1 MADSADADKIVKREE
16 VVGPAPDPIV
26 SRSTSGILLI
36 CALLLTGVLAWA
48 LYDEAFGQRPWKP
61 AQREFVER
69 ESRYLRRLKKNA
81 RLTEKEV
88 RESEEYRAL
97 EEEAKAA
104 RAEVEPRRKEI
115 EKEVRLLDSELDAI
129 TDPFQ
134 GARGE
139 LSVINYQIETADEDD
154 KADYRTEADQLRKR
168 KITVYMPVN
177 GNPDKTEK
185 KDYSYDELQKMYTDK
200 KDLKGKL
207 LTESAELSKKPAEL
221 DKKRNDYLKDNL
233 PGLSQTAIDSLL
245 RRNENFDYSL
255 SAHQINVPTDNIV
268 DRCESCHLG
277 VREPLDLTPV
287 NMRPIGA
294 KQPDEWS
301 RAFVSHPN
309 KQLLEIHS
317 PDRFGCSGCHGG
329 NGRATT
335 TIVKAHGKNPLWLH
349 PLHERENMEA
359 GCQQCHTADRVLDG
373 APNLTLGK
381 DLFQERGCIGC
392 HRSENFDR
400 ETDALANAR
409 QTISQLEEKI
419 TANERDSKQKT
430 AAVADASD
438 EEQAQKLL
446 AEAESLRV
454 TNSLIAARIDEL
466 KVQSRYLM
474 QDQKKVGPNLKDV
487 RLKLKKEW
495 IPEWLRDPQGFRP
508 GTKMPTFWRI
518 DGEGNHN
525 SKDNELE
532 VGERKAIA
540 AYLWQESFEGA
551 VPKQSPEGNVAHGKE
566 LFEQRGCMACH
577 SIGDGEAAVG
587 GRFAAN
593 LTRVGD
599 KANFDYI
606 VRWIYNPRERW
617 APYCP
622 KEKRD
627 LTREDYEKKGMK
639 FEFDTEKHS
648 KCPNDGEELQVQN
661 MTVMPNFRLPLTD
674 ARDIAAYLFSL
685 RQNSSYEEASYMDD
699 PNLKEQGRGLIKQ
712 YGCAGCHEIKGFE
725 EEQRIGKELTAEG
738 STPIERLDFA
748 LMTKPAEKGEDP
760 LNLHPDKK
768 EKEWYNHKGFFEH
781 KLAEPAIYDTGK
793 EKEPQDRLRMPR
805 PYLTEEWRNALTTF
819 LLGSVGPEGANVPTR
834 MFYNPSNRQK
844 DIQDGWWVIKKYNC
858 MGCHSIQV
866 GQKSV
871 LMDLPLYQSP
881 DWVDQVPPRLHSE
894 GARVDPD
901 WLLRFLHDPS
911 LSDEK
916 GKPEAGR
923 SDKTVSQ
930 TPTSA
935 KNVVNTQ
942 PQANQPQ
949 ANQAQTNQTP
959 QAGANQTAPNQGNQQ
974 GAQTTQGG
982 GQTSSGA
989 QPQAEARLKEQPG
1002 QDRNGVRPYL
1012 KARMPT
1018 FNFSPNELRTLVRFF
1033 MAVSAQQD
1041 PYIQEPIEPLT
1052 NDERLLARQMFTSGT
1067 PCMKCHITGDATRD
1081 KTASAPNFLL
1091 ASERLKPDWTY
1102 RWLLDP
1108 QAISPGTAM
1117 PKELFRKEKDGRW
1130 VINVAQGPESFNQYH
1145 KDHARLLVRYMFL
1158 LTPDEQRALNATAPT
1173 PTAGSAPAPT
1183 EQAPPAAPTAHARKL
1198 RKRALNRGSGQRK
1211 GRQVQ
1216 PLRSHRP
1223 KRIART
1229 RGKTQTARAPN
1240 VGVVAAHGAGGF

>member
-1 MADSADADKIVKREE
+1 
-16 VVGPAPDPIV
+16 V

-48 LYDEAFGQRPWKP
+48 LYDEAFGQRPWKV

-69 ESRYLRRLKKNA
+69 ESRHLRRLKKNA

-88 RESEEYRAL
+88 RESEDYRAL

-115 EKEVRLLDSELDAI
+115 EKEVRSLDNELAAI

-139 LSVINYQIETADEDD
+139 LSVINYQVETAKDSK
-154 KADYRTEADQLRKR
+154 KADYRTKADELRKR
-168 KITVYMPVN
+168 KITIYMPVN

-185 KDYSYDELQKMYTDK
+185 KDYSYDELQKLYTDK

-245 RRNENFDYSL
+245 KRNDNFDYSL

-287 NMRPIGA
+287 AMRPIGS
-294 KQPDEWS
+294 KKPDEWA

-309 KQLLEIHS
+309 KQLLEIHN
-317 PDRFGCSGCHGG
+317 PDRFGCAGCHGG

-335 TIVKAHGKNPLWLH
+335 TIVKAHGKNPLWLF
-349 PLHERENMEA
+349 PLHEKENMEA
-359 GCQQCHTADRVLDG
+359 GCQQCHMGDRVLDG

-400 ETDALANAR
+400 ETDALSNAR
-409 QTISQLEEKI
+409 QTITQLEDKI
-419 TANERDSKQKT
+419 IANDRDSKQKT

-495 IPEWLRDPQGFRP
+495 IPEWLRDPQSFRP

-525 SKDNELE
+525 NKDNELE
-532 VGERKAIA
+532 VSERKAIA
-540 AYLWQESFEGA
+540 AYLWQESFDGR
-551 VPKQSPEGNVAHGKE
+551 VPQQNPEQGNAAHGKE

-577 SIGDGEAAVG
+577 SIGDGESAVG

-627 LTREDYEKKGMK
+627 LTRDDYEKKGMK

-685 RQNSSYEEASYMDD
+685 RQNSNYEEASFMDD
-699 PNLKEQGRGLIKQ
+699 PNLKEHGRGLIKQ

-768 EKEWYNHKGFFEH
+768 ENEWYNHKGFFEH

-819 LLGSVGPEGANVPTR
+819 LIGSVGPEGANVPTK

-871 LMDLPLYQSP
+871 VMDLPLYQSP

-911 LSDEK
+911 LSDEQ
-916 GKPEAGR
+916 GKAEAGR

-935 KNVVNTQ
+935 KNVVNAT
-942 PQANQPQ
+942 PQPQ
-949 ANQAQTNQTP
+949 ANQAQANQAQASQAQTNQAQGSGN
-959 QAGANQTAPNQGNQQ
+959 QAAAGQGNQQ
-974 GAQTTQGG
+974 PAQTAQGG
-982 GQTSSGA
+982 GQTSTGA

-1002 QDRNGVRPYL
+1002 QDRNGIRPYL

-1117 PKELFRKEKDGRW
+1117 PKELFRKEEDGRW

-1158 LTPDEQRALNATAPT
+1158 MTPEEQRALNATAPT
-1173 PTAGSAPAPT
+1173 PTAGSSPAPT
-1183 EQAPPAAPTAHARKL
+1183 EQAPPAAPTAHARK
-1198 RKRALNRGSGQRK
+1198 RKSGVLKRGGGQK
-1211 GRQVQ
+1211 KSRQVQ
-1216 PLRSHRP
+1216 RLRSHRS
-1223 KRIART
+1223 KRIAFM
-1229 RGKTQTARAPN
+1229 RGKTPAARPAD